1 MKNTL
6 KDITN
11 ICVLILIF
19 LYIYALL
26 GLEMYSL
33 RVAMDDG
40 QPPQSNFNSLY
51 SAMVTVFIMLANDG
65 WAKIYFVHY
74 RVTDGLST
82 SVYFLSLIFIGRF
95 IVMNL
100 FVSILVENFEELS
113 VRQDFVD
120 KMHEINE
127 VPLWQKVK
135 DLLCLRTEIRV
146 KSIENVDDMADEEV
160 L

>member
-113 VRQDFVD
+113 SARTSSIRCTRSMRCPSG
-120 KMHEINE
+120 KRSRTSSASE
-127 VPLWQKVK
+127 QK
-135 DLLCLRTEIRV
+135 LG
-146 KSIENVDDMADEEV
+146 
-160 L
+160 